1 MKRFLLPI
9 VAVVLTSACS
19 MLEQAN
25 DLLFSKKAAPEENQ
39 VVVKQVIVQP
49 VMLRTVN
56 MARQMQSDIPVSNQ
70 FLSPYTYPYRKV
82 VYPQTQRRTK

>member
-9 VAVVLTSACS
+9 VAVMFTSACS

-25 DLLFSKKAAPEENQ
+25 DLLFSKKTAPEDKQ
-39 VVVKQVIVQP
+39 IVVKQVIVQP

-56 MARQMQSDIPVSNQ
+56 MARQMQSDIPASNQ

-82 VYPQTQRRTK
+82 VYPQTQKRIR